1 MANIEERKL
10 IEEVA
15 KCTGLINLAIER
27 LEDPRV
33 PQSREEIIGLIIGAK
48 NCTISRLRTLQT
60 SLGVE
65 KENLLSIFKEYGN
78 E

>member
-1 MANIEERKL
+1 MEHVDERKL

-15 KCTGLINLAIER
+15 KCTGLIDLAVKK
-27 LEDPRV
+27 LEDTSI
-33 PQSREEIIGLIIGAK
+33 PQNKDEIIGLILGARD
-48 NCTISRLRTLQT
+48 CTISQLRTFQM

-65 KENLLSIFKEYGN
+65 RENLLSIFKKYGH